1 MSTSLIQGTRRPFR
15 VVLTTDGTVA
25 MDAVTEVNLYVH
37 RNYGSTTESVEEWAM
52 VIASGATSTQLTAS
66 YAPTASGAGALET
79 ANEALKLRPV
89 LSFASGPDIEL
100 PSFLAT
106 VEER

>member
-1 MSTSLIQGTRRPFR
+1 MMTLIQGTRRPFR

-25 MDAVTEVNLYVH
+25 MDAVTAVTLHVH
-37 RNYGSTTESVEEWAM
+37 RNYGSDTESIEEWAM
-52 VIASGATSTQLTAS
+52 TIASGATSTQLTAS
-66 YAPTASGAGALET
+66 YAPAATGEGALEV
-79 ANEALKLRPV
+79 ANESLKLRPV